1 MATMDDMEPRAE
13 SLFATARTCHHCVRN
28 AFFTATNVADRQAL
42 HVCVRHMI
50 GYEQSPDWEVHRGVL
65 DVVFSERL

>member
-50 GYEQSPDWEVHRGVL
+50 GYEQSPM
-65 DVVFSERL
+65 